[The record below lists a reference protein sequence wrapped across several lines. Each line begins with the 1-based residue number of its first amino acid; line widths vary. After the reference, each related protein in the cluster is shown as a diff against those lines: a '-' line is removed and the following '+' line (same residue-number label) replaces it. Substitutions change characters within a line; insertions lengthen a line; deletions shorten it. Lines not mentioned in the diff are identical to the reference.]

1 MDRYRHP
8 VLIVA
13 SALFAALSCHRA
25 VTMNYGTAD
34 PVADARQAFAQ
45 DDYRVLGVRVH
56 DTVLTPIDSTL
67 PPMEVNVQLPNG
79 PVRFLNIA
87 PRSGASDQPSDEQLS
102 YMKRYN
108 TEMWRQMGDQFGRP
122 RRP

>member
-13 SALFAALSCHRA
+13 SALFAVLSCHRA
-25 VTMNYGTAD
+25 VTMDYGTAD
-34 PVADARQAFAQ
+34 PIADARQAFAQ

-56 DTVLTPIDSTL
+56 DSVVTPIDSTL
-67 PPMEVNVQLPNG
+67 PHMEVNVQLPNG
-79 PVRFLNIA
+79 PVRFLHIV
-87 PRSGASDQPSDEQLS
+87 PRFGASDQPSDEQLS

-108 TEMWRQMGDQFGRP
+108 TEMWRQMDDQFGRP